1 MRPHGSTQELE
12 RRRRRAVAM
21 VQGGQSR
28 AHVARALGV
37 GSGTVTRW
45 WQAYERKGD
54 DGLAAKRHPG
64 PKPKLSAYRRRLLGK
79 RLLKGARGN
88 GFSTDLWTCPRI
100 AEVIERRYGV
110 RYHVDHI
117 PKLMASLG
125 WSCQKPEKR
134 AIERDEERIA
144 RWVTKDWPR
153 IKKRRTE
160 PRAHRI
166 RR

>member
-1 MRPHGSTQELE
+1 M
-12 RRRRRAVAM
+12 AM
-21 VQGGQSR
+21 VQEGQSR

-64 PKPKLSAYRRRLLGK
+64 PKPKLSAYRRQLLGK
-79 RLLKGARGN
+79 RLLKGAKDN

-100 AEVIERRYGV
+100 TEVIERRYGV

-160 PRAHRI
+160 PRVHRI

>member
-1 MRPHGSTQELE
+1 M
-12 RRRRRAVAM
+12 AM
-21 VQGGQSR
+21 VQEGQSR

-79 RLLKGARGN
+79 RLLKGAKAN

-100 AEVIERRYGV
+100 GEVIERHYGV
-110 RYHVDHI
+110 SYHVDHI

-125 WSCQKPEKR
+125 WSCRKPEKR
-134 AIERDEERIA
+134 ASERDEERIA
-144 RWVTKDWPR
+144 RWVTKDWPG
-153 IKKRRTE
+153 IKQRRTE
-160 PRAHRI
+160 PRSLRI

>member
-1 MRPHGSTQELE
+1 M
-12 RRRRRAVAM
+12 AM
-21 VQGGQSR
+21 VQEGQSQ
-28 AHVARALGV
+28 AQVARALGV

-45 WQAYERKGD
+45 WQAYQRKGD

-64 PKPKLSAYRRRLLGK
+64 PKPKLSAYQRKLLQK
-79 RLLKGARGN
+79 RLLKGAKAN
-88 GFSTDLWTCPRI
+88 GYSTDLWTCPRI
-100 AEVIERRYGV
+100 AEVTLRHYGV

-117 PKLMASLG
+117 PKVMASLG

-144 RWVTKDWPR
+144 RWVAKDWPR

-160 PRAHRI
+160 PRSHRFC
-166 RR
+166 R

>member
-1 MRPHGSTQELE
+1 
-12 RRRRRAVAM
+12 M
-21 VQGGQSR
+21 VQEGQSQ
-28 AHVARALGV
+28 AEVTRALGV

-45 WQAYERKGD
+45 CQAYGSKGD
-54 DGLAAKRHPG
+54 EGLAPKRHPG
-64 PKPKLSAYRRRLLGK
+64 PKPKLLTYQRELLRK
-79 RLLKGARGN
+79 RLLKGPKAH

-100 AEVIERRYGV
+100 ADVIERHYGV
-110 RYHVDHI
+110 HYHVDHI

-144 RWVTKDWPR
+144 QWVAKDWAR

-160 PRAHRI
+160 PRSHRI

>member
-88 GFSTDLWTCPRI
+88 GFSTDLW
-100 AEVIERRYGV
+100 
-110 RYHVDHI
+110 
-117 PKLMASLG
+117 
-125 WSCQKPEKR
+125 SCQR
-134 AIERDEERIA
+134 SAISCQLSAISSQLSAIIDTGIVKEVDGL
-144 RWVTKDWPR
+144 
-153 IKKRRTE
+153 
-160 PRAHRI
+160 
-166 RR
+166 

>member
-1 MRPHGSTQELE
+1 
-12 RRRRRAVAM
+12 M
-21 VQGGQSR
+21 VQEGQSR

-64 PKPKLSAYRRRLLGK
+64 PKPKLSAYRRQLLGK
-79 RLLKGARGN
+79 RLLKGAKDN

-100 AEVIERRYGV
+100 AEVIERHYGV
-110 RYHVDHI
+110 CYHVDHI

-144 RWVTKDWPR
+144 RWVAKDWPR
-153 IKKRRTE
+153 IKKSRTE
-160 PRAHRI
+160 PRAHRFC
-166 RR
+166 R

>member
-1 MRPHGSTQELE
+1 M
-12 RRRRRAVAM
+12 AM
-21 VQGGQSR
+21 VQEGQSR

-37 GSGTVTRW
+37 GSGTVIRW

-79 RLLKGARGN
+79 RLLKGARAN

-100 AEVIERRYGV
+100 TEVIERRYGV

-153 IKKRRTE
+153 IKKSRTE

>member
-1 MRPHGSTQELE
+1 M
-12 RRRRRAVAM
+12 AI

-79 RLLKGARGN
+79 RLLKGAQAN

-117 PKLMASLG
+117 PKLMTLLG

-144 RWVTKDWPR
+144 QWVTKDWPR
-153 IKKRRTE
+153 IKKSRTE
-160 PRAHRI
+160 PGAHPI